1 MRRTAHRGSPRR
13 PREAGFALAVALF
26 AVATLLLLVASALLI
41 GSANVEA
48 TRNFRGAVQVHFV
61 AESAISEAL
70 QVANGPGVVNFQND
84 VVGQWATTF
93 GSGGHVFAPIAGF
106 TYSVAPAASAGN
118 PANTGRFVA
127 TALGPRGE
135 RNVVVASVTRSNVPL
150 VSPGGVYLATDA
162 ATNATFNGNAFMVD
176 GTDHDYNGG
185 AGPAAP
191 VTGIA
196 TRTDVNTQET
206 LHSLSQQQL
215 DNVQGL
221 GYSNGPPIIPSVATF
236 PAAPSIAQMNQ
247 FIDDLLGRTGVV
259 TDGNSNIN
267 GQATF
272 GTTAAPQI
280 THFTASGGVT
290 IKGNGNA
297 SGAGIMI
304 VEGDLTIQG
313 TLQFK
318 GLVLVRGRT
327 NVVQDPSQTDITGN
341 VTVYG
346 SLWTQDVNLVV
357 GGSAIV
363 DYSSN
368 ALQLANQ
375 VGGGGTLPAALVV
388 TSLADCAQLPAG
400 VNGCP

>member
-1 MRRTAHRGSPRR
+1 MCS
-13 PREAGFALAVALF
+13 
-26 AVATLLLLVASALLI
+26 S
-41 GSANVEA
+41 
-48 TRNFRGAVQVHFV
+48 
-61 AESAISEAL
+61 
-70 QVANGPGVVNFQND
+70 D
-84 VVGQWATTF
+84 
-93 GSGGHVFAPIAGF
+93 
-106 TYSVAPAASAGN
+106 
-118 PANTGRFVA
+118 
-127 TALGPRGE
+127 
-135 RNVVVASVTRSNVPL
+135 
-150 VSPGGVYLATDA
+150 
-162 ATNATFNGNAFMVD
+162 
-176 GTDHDYNGG
+176 
-185 AGPAAP
+185 
-191 VTGIA
+191 
-196 TRTDVNTQET
+196 
-206 LHSLSQQQL
+206 L
-215 DNVQGL
+215 D
-221 GYSNGPPIIPSVATF
+221 
-236 PAAPSIAQMNQ
+236 
-247 FIDDLLGRTGVV
+247 
-259 TDGNSNIN
+259 
-267 GQATF
+267 
-272 GTTAAPQI
+272 APQI

-327 NVVQDPSQTDITGN
+327 NVVQDPSETDITGN

-375 VGGGGTLPAALVV
+375 VGGSGTLPAALVV